1 MSGRFSVGVN
11 VCLDFD
17 FKILCTLY
25 IPRHKFPAWC
35 HRWRLAAFNRVSD
48 IWPVVRYTRCG
59 HNTSSM
65 KQFWC
70 TCKIIGVKRIRE
82 IQSLYGRRWRL
93 TLVTSVTRWRHD
105 AMTLTLS
112 RILTSATYNR
122 PTLLRS
128 LPFALRPVRKPTTG
142 RLSSEMAGL
151 QGQRTRQLPFLKLPR
166 QGNTFAVQTDNWH
179 RHALVNS
186 LNVGRR
192 HLRHLIGGDCIG
204 LLTNVELECGRV
216 PTPTNSTA

>member
-128 LPFALRPVRKPTTG
+128 LPFALRPKGASTAAVTPQYESRQQVAWVVKWPDYKANGHGSCRFWSSRDKATLSRCKLTTG
-142 RLSSEMAGL
+142 TDMHSSIPWTSVVDTCDTWLAA
-151 QGQRTRQLPFLKLPR
+151 T
-166 QGNTFAVQTDNWH
+166 V
-179 RHALVNS
+179 
-186 LNVGRR
+186 
-192 HLRHLIGGDCIG
+192 
-204 LLTNVELECGRV
+204 
-216 PTPTNSTA
+216 